1 MDEMF
6 ENLKARCRLY
16 RCDLITFDDVCGYM
30 QALIDVGV
38 ISSSEVTYIIE
49 CLLSDDARKCE
60 WMYE

>member
-16 RCDLITFDDVCGYM
+16 RRDLITFDDVCGYM